1 MIKIGYI
8 EQIIN
13 LVFPPVCGFC
23 NTINES
29 YLCENCRKKLKL
41 IHKSKIDIYSGKNTN
56 FIEHFYLYNYESEVR
71 NYILNYKFKEKSYM
85 YKTFAQIL
93 KEDEN
98 FNKFIKKYDCIM
110 SVPIHKKRMKI
121 RGYNQSK
128 LIAKEI
134 AIFYK
139 KEFYNNI
146 LKKQKNIVPQSS
158 LNKEQRKLNAQG
170 AYIVENKEKIQ
181 GKKVLLFDDI
191 FTTGATVNECSKMLL
206 ENGALSVGIC
216 TIAKDLLYKK

>member
-29 YLCENCRKKLKL
+29 YLCENCREKLKL
-41 IHKSKIDIYSGKNTN
+41 IQKSKIDIYSSKSTN
-56 FIEHFYLYNYESEVR
+56 FIEHFYLYKYENEIR
-71 NYILNYKFKEKSYM
+71 NYILNYKFKEKSYI
-85 YKTFAQIL
+85 YITFAQIL
-93 KEDEN
+93 IEDEI
-98 FNKFIKKYDCIM
+98 FNKFIKKYDCIIG
-110 SVPIHKKRMKI
+110 VPIHKKRMKI
-121 RGYNQSK
+121 RGYNQSE
-128 LIAKEI
+128 LIAREI
-134 AIFYK
+134 AVYYKKIFYR
-139 KEFYNNI
+139 NV
-146 LKKQKNIVPQSS
+146 LKKIKNIVPQSS

-181 GKKVLLFDDI
+181 GKNVLLFDDI
-191 FTTGATVNECSKMLL
+191 FTTGATVEECSKILL

-216 TIAKDLLYKK
+216 TIAKD